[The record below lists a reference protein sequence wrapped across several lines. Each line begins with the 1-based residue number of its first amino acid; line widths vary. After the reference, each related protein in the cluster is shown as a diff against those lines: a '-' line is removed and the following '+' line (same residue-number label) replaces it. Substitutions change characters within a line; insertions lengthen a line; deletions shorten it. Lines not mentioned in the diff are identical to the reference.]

1 MKQKEITYIDDF
13 GRYGCYV
20 ASLASLAEKHLERPL
35 ERKEFEPAYREAV
48 RKGYVWHNARPTD
61 GSQGDWYR
69 CYVAHP
75 VNLGN
80 LILERVGLPLK
91 LESVQRRLMPGRD
104 FTLICY
110 KTQWGFHFA
119 LGDSNGHEVVNP
131 DPRLPLL
138 DVDSYRVFRFSK

>member
-61 GSQGDWYR
+61 GSQGDL
-69 CYVAHP
+69 V
-75 VNLGN
+75 
-80 LILERVGLPLK
+80 
-91 LESVQRRLMPGRD
+91 
-104 FTLICY
+104 
-110 KTQWGFHFA
+110 
-119 LGDSNGHEVVNP
+119 
-131 DPRLPLL
+131 PLL
-138 DVDSYRVFRFSK
+138 CGPPSELGESYPGACGVCP